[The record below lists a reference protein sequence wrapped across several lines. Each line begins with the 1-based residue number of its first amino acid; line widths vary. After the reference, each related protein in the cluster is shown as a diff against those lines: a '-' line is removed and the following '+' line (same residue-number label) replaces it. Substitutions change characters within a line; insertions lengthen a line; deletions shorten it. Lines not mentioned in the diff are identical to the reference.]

1 MTHTRGLYDSLLTA
15 SLEAALQELAPDV
28 ADVSDLSG
36 TDAAARMVAVFGQQ
50 LAWLLDELPGSTEAA
65 LQAQL
70 TLINGLIKELRARY
84 PSTSSSLD
92 ELSEPPKVLHA
103 IRAGVYPQP
112 TAPATGLTFPWLFTA
127 TKGTPSLLDELRR
140 EAAACDHIDILV
152 SFITVSGVRK
162 LLDVLE
168 QVTAGDAHGV
178 GRTTVRVLTTT
189 YIGATEVAALDQ
201 LARLNGVRIKIS
213 LDSRRTRLHAK
224 AWMFHRRTGFGSA
237 YVGSANLS
245 ASALMGGLEWTVKF
259 TERGQSVLFS
269 SARAHFDTL
278 WEDDEF
284 QSYHPESQE
293 MRAAVIRALREER
306 GEGTAALPVYFDLQ
320 PKHYQRE
327 MLAQL
332 RREREFGRRRSL
344 IVAATGTGKTVVA
357 AFDYRDLAR
366 ELGYRPRLLFVAHR
380 RRILLQ
386 AVATYRAV
394 LRDSSFGEVLT
405 GGVTPSQFDFLFAS
419 IDSVASRDL
428 VAKLGADYWHTV
440 VIDECHRIA
449 APRFDKLASSIKP
462 HILLGLTA
470 TPERTDGQPILR
482 YFDSRPDGGPA
493 VELRLWDALDLQLLT
508 PFEYFASDDETD
520 FSEVPWDSPA
530 EAAAISAKVSGNLT
544 RARLVLNEWRRLSA
558 DPRNNKAL
566 AFCVSVEHAQFMA
579 SAFNSHGLPAAA
591 VLGDTPERERLRLIR
606 QFEEGTLCVLVTV
619 DLFNE
624 GVDLPSVDTLLLLR
638 PTQSALLFQQQIG
651 RGLRLSPGKDTC
663 LVLDFVG
670 HHRTDFRFDRLL
682 STLSGLTRR
691 ELIEEVEHGF
701 SSLPPGCHI
710 HLQRQAR
717 AQVLQSLRGLANRGW
732 QLLKNELLSYAAL
745 RPREQVR
752 LAGFVRDQTV
762 PLSDIYRQSQPRGW
776 TPLRRAAGLVA
787 GEAGRD
793 EATLS
798 ARFRDLLHLDDPE
811 YLRVV
816 RQVAESTSAYVPG
829 SGADRIRAQMLGY
842 QIDTSNGPR
851 AIVDICNRLS
861 ENQLCA
867 DELAELAEILA
878 SRASVR
884 FEMVPGLTNEPLSLH
899 GSYRIREILTA
910 CGYFT
915 ETRRPAFRE
924 GVLPLSERKLELLFV
939 TIDKREGI
947 SERIAY
953 KDYAISPTLF
963 HWQSQNSAGA
973 DTAAGR
979 RYIDSLENGWRFQLF
994 VRKHEDAPYRVCGP
1008 VSLADEDPVSGG
1020 RPLTIRWKLEVPL
1033 PPDLFRQFS
1042 VLRS

>member
-1 MTHTRGLYDSLLTA
+1 MTHQRGLYDSLLTT
-15 SLEAALQELAPDV
+15 SLAAAIQEISPDV
-28 ADVSDLSG
+28 ADLSDLSG
-36 TDAAARMVAVFGQQ
+36 DDAASRMVEVFSQQ
-50 LAWLLDELPGSTEAA
+50 LARLLDSLPGDPGES
-65 LQAQL
+65 LYAQL
-70 TLINGLIKELRARY
+70 ALINTLIRELRDRHS
-84 PSTSSSLD
+84 STSSSFD
-92 ELSEPPKVLHA
+92 EICAPPKVLHA
-103 IRAGVYPQP
+103 IRSGAYSQP
-112 TAPATGLTFPWLFTA
+112 APPVTGLTFPWLFTSS
-127 TKGTPSLLDELRR
+127 KGSPSLLNELRR

-162 LLDVLE
+162 ILDVLE

-213 LDSRRTRLHAK
+213 LDARRTRLHAK
-224 AWMFHRRTGFGSA
+224 AWMFNRRTGFGSA

-259 TERGQSVLFS
+259 TERGQSSLYAR
-269 SARAHFDTL
+269 ARAHFDTL

-284 QSYHPESQE
+284 QPYHPDSPE

-306 GEGTAALPVYFDLQ
+306 GERTEARPTYFDLQ

-332 RREREFGRRRSL
+332 HREREFGRRRSL

-386 AVATYRAV
+386 ALATYRAV
-394 LRDSSFGEVLT
+394 LRDNSFGEVLS
-405 GGVTPSQFDFLFAS
+405 GGVTPAQHDFLFAS
-419 IDSVASRDL
+419 IDSLASRDL
-428 VAKLGADYWHTV
+428 VDRLGVDYWNTV

-449 APRFDKLASSIKP
+449 APRFDKLASSIRP

-470 TPERTDGQPILR
+470 TPERTDGRSILP
-482 YFDSRPDGGPA
+482 YFDQRPDGGPA

-508 PFEYFASDDETD
+508 PFEYFAADDETD
-520 FSEVPWDSPA
+520 FSDVPWDSPG
-530 EAAAISAKVSGNLT
+530 ELAAVSAKVSGNET
-544 RARLVLNEWRRLSA
+544 RARLVVTEWHRLTAAPRRS
-558 DPRNNKAL
+558 RAL

-579 SAFNSHGLPAAA
+579 AAFNSSGLPAAC
-591 VLGDTPERERLRLIR
+591 VLGETPERDRLRLVR
-606 QFEEGTLCVLVTV
+606 QLEEGKLCVLVTV

-651 RGLRLSPGKDTC
+651 RGLRLSPGKDSC
-663 LVLDFVG
+663 LILDFVG
-670 HHRTDFRFDRLL
+670 HQRVDFRFDRLL

-691 ELIEEVEHGF
+691 ELIDEVEHGF
-701 SSLPPGCHI
+701 SSLPSGCHI
-710 HLQRQAR
+710 HLQRQTR
-717 AQVLQSLRGLANRGW
+717 TQVLQSLRGLANRGW
-732 QLLKNELLSYAAL
+732 QLLRNELQSYAAL
-745 RPREQVR
+745 RQRDEVH
-752 LAGFVRDQTV
+752 LAAFIHDQGV
-762 PLSDIYRQSQPRGW
+762 PLTDIYRHSQPRGW
-776 TPLRRAAGLVA
+776 TPLRRSAGLVA
-787 GEAGRD
+787 GEAGTD

-798 ARFRDLLHLDDPE
+798 GRYRDLLHIDDPE

-816 RQVAESTSAYVPG
+816 RQVAESGSAYVPRNDT
-829 SGADRIRAQMLGY
+829 DRIRAHMLGY
-842 QIDTSNGPR
+842 QIDTSKDPR
-851 AIVDICNRLS
+851 ARSAICDRLG

-867 DELAELAEILA
+867 EELAELAAILA
-878 SRASVR
+878 SRASPR
-884 FEMVPGLTNEPLSLH
+884 FELVPGLENEPLSLH

-910 CGYFT
+910 FGYFT

-924 GVLPLSERKLELLFV
+924 GVLPLLERKLELLFV

-947 SERIAY
+947 SARIAY

-963 HWQSQNSAGA
+963 HWQSQNSAGTN
-973 DTAAGR
+973 TAAGR
-979 RYIDSLENGWRFQLF
+979 RYINSPGNGWRFQLF

-1008 VSLADEDPVSGG
+1008 VTLADEEPINGD
-1020 RPLTIRWKLEVPL
+1020 RPLTIRWMLQVPL
-1033 PPDLFRQFS
+1033 PPNLFGQFS